1 VSESDLLD
9 PWPSDAERASEGSL
23 RPRKLEEFVG
33 QARIREQLGI
43 VLESA
48 RRRGLPPDHLLFSG
62 PPGLGKTSL
71 AAIVAAELGV
81 GFRVTSGPALER
93 AGDLAA
99 ILTGL
104 EPGDV
109 LFVDEIHRLP
119 RAVEEVLYPA
129 MEDFQIDV
137 VLGKGP
143 GARSLRLDLPRF
155 TLVSATTRTGL
166 ITSPLRD
173 RFGFSARLDYYGP
186 ADLQS
191 IVTRSAAILGVTID
205 AAGAEILARR
215 SRGTPRIANR
225 LLRRVRDYAEVR
237 ADGAV
242 DEAVAEAAL
251 ELFEVDRLGLDKL
264 DLALLRVLCER
275 FGGAPVGLATL
286 AVSVGEE
293 QDTVEDVAE
302 PYLLQLGFLQR
313 TPRGR
318 VATAAAFAHLGLEE
332 PRGPGAAP
340 APGSL
345 FEPEGSGEPRRG
357 APVGREGSGEP
368 RRGAPVD
375 REVTR
380 DGRIYE
386 LAISALPD
394 RQRQSGGH
402 LVVARDV
409 TERRQVEEQLCAALN
424 HERVA
429 TDRLAAALAGEQAA
443 AEHLR
448 NLDEA
453 KSGFLQAVSHDLR
466 TPLASVLGISLT
478 LQRGRGQ
485 LGPADTDD
493 LLGRLT
499 ANARKLDRILTGLL
513 DLDRLD
519 RGIVELRRER
529 VDLARLV
536 AGVVSEAREELLD
549 GHPVSLE
556 LLPVQVVAD
565 AAKVERIVENLLA
578 NAARHTDPGTPI
590 WVRVTHG
597 ERGALL
603 CVDDAGPGVPAEQRE
618 SIFRPFERGPGGDS
632 YTPGSGVGLALVAQI
647 ASLHDG
653 HAWVE
658 DRAGGGASFR
668 VLLPEPNGDR

>member
-1 VSESDLLD
+1 VSWRWSPAGALLLAGAVLVTVAILYVWRRRPATTIAGLLAVLLGAVLWSVCYALELSAGDLVGREYWGDLKYVGVCLLPPVYLAFVLQCSGHTRWPRWLGPVLTLEPLAVLILLATEVTHDLVRFYPAGATLATSQAAEAGPLFWPHLLYNNALVWTATVLLVVTLSRMSGLYRRQSVVLVAAILLPILLNLLFNLRVEPFRQVDLTPFAFVLTTAVLVWGVYQFSLLD
-9 PWPSDAERASEGSL
+9 L
-23 RPRKLEEFVG
+23 RPVARSQIFKTISDPVLVLDPDGRVLDANPAAGRLVERPAAEIVG
-33 QARIREQLGI
+33 QAVTQL
-43 VLESA
+43 
-48 RRRGLPPDHLLFSG
+48 LP
-62 PPGLGKTSL
+62 TW
-71 AAIVAAELGV
+71 
-81 GFRVTSGPALER
+81 
-93 AGDLAA
+93 
-99 ILTGL
+99 
-104 EPGDV
+104 
-109 LFVDEIHRLP
+109 
-119 RAVEEVLYPA
+119 
-129 MEDFQIDV
+129 
-137 VLGKGP
+137 
-143 GARSLRLDLPRF
+143 
-155 TLVSATTRTGL
+155 SAT
-166 ITSPLRD
+166 
-173 RFGFSARLDYYGP
+173 
-186 ADLQS
+186 
-191 IVTRSAAILGVTID
+191 VTEAM
-205 AAGAEILARR
+205 AAG
-215 SRGTPRIANR
+215 
-225 LLRRVRDYAEVR
+225 
-237 ADGAV
+237 V
-242 DEAVAEAAL
+242 DQA
-251 ELFEVDRLGLDKL
+251 
-264 DLALLRVLCER
+264 
-275 FGGAPVGLATL
+275 
-286 AVSVGEE
+286 S
-293 QDTVEDVAE
+293 
-302 PYLLQLGFLQR
+302 
-313 TPRGR
+313 
-318 VATAAAFAHLGLEE
+318 
-332 PRGPGAAP
+332 
-340 APGSL
+340 
-345 FEPEGSGEPRRG
+345 PEGPGEPRRG
-357 APVGREGSGEP
+357 APVS
-368 RRGAPVD
+368 

-380 DGRIYE
+380 DGRIFE

-409 TERRQVEEQLCAALN
+409 TERRQVEEQLSAALN

-429 TDRLAAALAGEQAA
+429 TDRLAAALAREQAA

-536 AGVVSEAREELLD
+536 AGVVSEAHEELLN

>member
-1 VSESDLLD
+1 MSWRWSPAGALLL
-9 PWPSDAERASEGSL
+9 AGA
-23 RPRKLEEFVG
+23 
-33 QARIREQLGI
+33 
-43 VLESA
+43 VLVTVA
-48 RRRGLPPDHLLFSG
+48 ILYVWRRRPATTIAGLLAVLLGAVLWS
-62 PPGLGKTSL
+62 
-71 AAIVAAELGV
+71 VCY
-81 GFRVTSGPALER
+81 ALELS
-93 AGDLAA
+93 AGDLVGREYWGDLKYVGVCLLPPVYLAFVLQCSGHTRWPRWLGPVLTLEPLAVLILLATEVTHDLVRFYPAGATLATSQAAEAGPLFWPHLLYNNALVWTATVLLVVTLSRMSGLYRRQSVVLVAA
-99 ILTGL
+99 ILL
-104 EPGDV
+104 PILLNLLFNLRVEPFRQVDLTPFAFV
-109 LFVDEIHRLP
+109 LTT
-119 RAVEEVLYPA
+119 AVLVWGVYQFSLLDLRP
-129 MEDFQIDV
+129 V
-137 VLGKGP
+137 
-143 GARSLRLDLPRF
+143 ARSQIFKTISDPVLVLDPDGRVLDANPAAGRLVERPAAEIVGQPVTQLLP
-155 TLVSATTRTGL
+155 TWSAT
-166 ITSPLRD
+166 
-173 RFGFSARLDYYGP
+173 
-186 ADLQS
+186 
-191 IVTRSAAILGVTID
+191 VTEAM
-205 AAGAEILARR
+205 AAG
-215 SRGTPRIANR
+215 
-225 LLRRVRDYAEVR
+225 
-237 ADGAV
+237 V
-242 DEAVAEAAL
+242 DQA
-251 ELFEVDRLGLDKL
+251 
-264 DLALLRVLCER
+264 
-275 FGGAPVGLATL
+275 
-286 AVSVGEE
+286 S
-293 QDTVEDVAE
+293 
-302 PYLLQLGFLQR
+302 
-313 TPRGR
+313 
-318 VATAAAFAHLGLEE
+318 
-332 PRGPGAAP
+332 
-340 APGSL
+340 
-345 FEPEGSGEPRRG
+345 PEGSGEPRRG
-357 APVGREGSGEP
+357 APVS
-368 RRGAPVD
+368 

-380 DGRIYE
+380 DGRIFE

-409 TERRQVEEQLCAALN
+409 TERRQVEEQLYAALN

-536 AGVVSEAREELLD
+536 AGVVSEAHEELLD

-578 NAARHTDPGTPI
+578 NAARHTDPDTPI

-647 ASLHDG
+647 ASLHGG

>member
-1 VSESDLLD
+1 VSWRWSPAGALLL
-9 PWPSDAERASEGSL
+9 AGAV
-23 RPRKLEEFVG
+23 FVTV
-33 QARIREQLGI
+33 AILY
-43 VLESA
+43 VW
-48 RRRGLPPDHLLFSG
+48 RRRPATTIAGLLAVLLGAVLWS
-62 PPGLGKTSL
+62 
-71 AAIVAAELGV
+71 VCY
-81 GFRVTSGPALER
+81 ALELS
-93 AGDLAA
+93 AGDLVGREYWGDLKYVGVCLLPPVYLAFVLQCSGHTRWPRWLGPVLTLEPLAVLILLATEVTHDLVRFYPAGATLATSQAADAGPLFWPHLLYNNALVWTATVLLMVTLSRMSGLYRRQSVVLVAA
-99 ILTGL
+99 ILL
-104 EPGDV
+104 PILLNLLFNLRVEPFQQVDLTPFAFV
-109 LFVDEIHRLP
+109 LTT
-119 RAVEEVLYPA
+119 AVLVWGVYQFSLLDLRP
-129 MEDFQIDV
+129 V
-137 VLGKGP
+137 
-143 GARSLRLDLPRF
+143 ARSQIFKTISDPVLVLDPDGRVLDANPAAGRLVERPAAEIVGQPVTQLLP
-155 TLVSATTRTGL
+155 TWSAT
-166 ITSPLRD
+166 
-173 RFGFSARLDYYGP
+173 
-186 ADLQS
+186 
-191 IVTRSAAILGVTID
+191 VTEAM
-205 AAGAEILARR
+205 AAG
-215 SRGTPRIANR
+215 
-225 LLRRVRDYAEVR
+225 
-237 ADGAV
+237 V
-242 DEAVAEAAL
+242 DQA
-251 ELFEVDRLGLDKL
+251 
-264 DLALLRVLCER
+264 
-275 FGGAPVGLATL
+275 
-286 AVSVGEE
+286 S
-293 QDTVEDVAE
+293 
-302 PYLLQLGFLQR
+302 
-313 TPRGR
+313 
-318 VATAAAFAHLGLEE
+318 
-332 PRGPGAAP
+332 
-340 APGSL
+340 
-345 FEPEGSGEPRRG
+345 
-357 APVGREGSGEP
+357 REGSGEP
-368 RRGAPVD
+368 RRGAPVS

-380 DGRIYE
+380 DGRIFE

-536 AGVVSEAREELLD
+536 AGVVSEAHEELLD

-556 LLPVQVVAD
+556 LLPVQIVAD

-647 ASLHDG
+647 ASLHGG

>member
-1 VSESDLLD
+1 VSWRWSSAGPLLL
-9 PWPSDAERASEGSL
+9 AGAVL
-23 RPRKLEEFVG
+23 VTV
-33 QARIREQLGI
+33 AI
-43 VLESA
+43 VYVW
-48 RRRGLPPDHLLFSG
+48 RRRPATTIAGLLAVLLGAVLWS
-62 PPGLGKTSL
+62 
-71 AAIVAAELGV
+71 VCY
-81 GFRVTSGPALER
+81 ALELS
-93 AGDLAA
+93 AGDLVGREYWGDLKYVGVCLLPPVYLAFVLQCSGHTRWPRWLGPVLTLQPLAVLILLATEATHDLVRFYPAGATLATAQAAEAGPLFWPHLLYNNALVWTATVLLVVTLSRMSGLYRRQSVVLVAA
-99 ILTGL
+99 ILL
-104 EPGDV
+104 PILLNLLFNLQVEPFRQVDLTPFAFV
-109 LFVDEIHRLP
+109 LTT
-119 RAVEEVLYPA
+119 AVLVWGVYQFSLLDLRP
-129 MEDFQIDV
+129 V
-137 VLGKGP
+137 
-143 GARSLRLDLPRF
+143 ARSQIFKTISDPVLVLDPNGRVLDANPAAGRLVERPVAEIVGQPVTQLLP
-155 TLVSATTRTGL
+155 TWSATVTEAMATG
-166 ITSPLRD
+166 
-173 RFGFSARLDYYGP
+173 
-186 ADLQS
+186 
-191 IVTRSAAILGVTID
+191 
-205 AAGAEILARR
+205 
-215 SRGTPRIANR
+215 
-225 LLRRVRDYAEVR
+225 
-237 ADGAV
+237 V
-242 DEAVAEAAL
+242 DQA
-251 ELFEVDRLGLDKL
+251 
-264 DLALLRVLCER
+264 
-275 FGGAPVGLATL
+275 
-286 AVSVGEE
+286 
-293 QDTVEDVAE
+293 
-302 PYLLQLGFLQR
+302 
-313 TPRGR
+313 
-318 VATAAAFAHLGLEE
+318 
-332 PRGPGAAP
+332 
-340 APGSL
+340 SL
-345 FEPEGSGEPRRG
+345 EGSGEPRRG
-357 APVGREGSGEP
+357 APVS
-368 RRGAPVD
+368 

-380 DGRIYE
+380 DGRIFE

-409 TERRQVEEQLCAALN
+409 TERRQVEEQLSAALN

-429 TDRLAAALAGEQAA
+429 TDRLAAALAREQAA

-536 AGVVSEAREELLD
+536 AGVVSEAREELLE

-556 LLPVQVVAD
+556 LRPVQVVAD